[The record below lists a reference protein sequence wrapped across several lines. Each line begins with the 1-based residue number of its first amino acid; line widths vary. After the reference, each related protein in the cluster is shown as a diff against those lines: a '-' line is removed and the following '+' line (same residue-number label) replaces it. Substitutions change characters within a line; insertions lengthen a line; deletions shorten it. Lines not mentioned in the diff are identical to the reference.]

1 MEENKCEDEDVHD
14 TVVDFD
20 ITNQMI
26 EKLFEA
32 FVELYQ
38 NGRFEWEKYNLI
50 FNKCCEL
57 EDTGK
62 VKDMIKVEK
71 MKDLQN

>member
-14 TVVDFD
+14 SVVDFD

-32 FVELYQ
+32 FGELYQ
-38 NGRFEWEKYNLI
+38 NGRFE
-50 FNKCCEL
+50 
-57 EDTGK
+57 
-62 VKDMIKVEK
+62 
-71 MKDLQN
+71 